1 MSAHETHLREL
12 ARRREEAG
20 LTRVLSSTHPTG
32 LIDLAGNDYLSLRHD
47 PAVLDASIAALRAHG
62 AGAGAS
68 RLVTGT
74 WPVHDDL
81 EAELA
86 SHVNMPAALVFS
98 TGYHVNLSV
107 ITALADADTLIVSDA
122 HNHASLIDAARL
134 SRGPVTVTGHR
145 DLAAVEDALANRSQ
159 PRALVVVESVFS
171 VLGDAADL
179 VALHALAERYDA
191 LLVVDEAHGLGVVGG
206 RGEGLAASG
215 GLTPSDRL
223 VITTSLSK
231 SLATQGGAAMCTP
244 LVREH
249 LVNTARPFIFDT
261 GLAPA
266 AAGAA
271 LGALRRLVGEP
282 ELAAR
287 VRAAAARIADALG
300 VERPAGAVLSAPMPS
315 PQAAL
320 AAVARAGEQG
330 VRIGCFRPPSTPD
343 GISRLRLTAHAGLS
357 EADLNRACAVLGSLA
372 DLRA

>member
-1 MSAHETHLREL
+1 MSAFADHLAEA
-12 ARRREEAG
+12 ARRREAAG
-20 LTRVLSSTHPTG
+20 LTRVLSCDHPHG

-47 PAVLDASIAALRAHG
+47 PAVLGSATRALQAYG

-74 WPVHDDL
+74 WPVHDEL

-86 SHVNMPAALVFS
+86 TLTNMPAALVFS

-107 ITALADADTLIVSDA
+107 ITALADTDTLVVSDA

-134 SRGPVTVTGHR
+134 ARGRVAVVPHLDT
-145 DLAAVEDALANRSQ
+145 AAVEQALRERTE

-191 LLVVDEAHGLGVVGG
+191 MLVVDEAHGIGVVGG
-206 RGEGLAASG
+206 RGEGLAAAT
-215 GLTPSDRL
+215 GLTPSERL

-271 LGALRRLVGEP
+271 LGALRRFVADP
-282 ELAAR
+282 AMVAR
-287 VRAAAARIADALG
+287 VRDAAARIADALG
-300 VERPAGAVLSAPMPS
+300 VERPAGAVLSAPMPG
-315 PQAAL
+315 PKQAL
-320 AAVARAGEQG
+320 AAVARAAGAG

-343 GISRLRLTAHAGLS
+343 GVSRLRLTAHAGLS
-357 EADLNRACAVLGSLA
+357 EADLEHATAVLRT
-372 DLRA
+372 LRA